1 MAYTTVGNMSQFL
14 QGIFQTPLLVGHSGN
29 EQIRQKICELA
40 YQFRAT
46 ASDAGLVSEGWSYG
60 KRSSSMEDFQ
70 RYGVTS
76 FNSGSLMDLPEWKEV
91 IDFLHHF
98 ASAMVA
104 SVNDSSRVVSFVNS
118 WVTIYPPGT
127 YVPEHIHSNS
137 LLSGVFYAK
146 VPKDCGNL
154 IFKDPASVA
163 KTMSI
168 GDINHFPT
176 VKTMYTHTV
185 EEGQMVIFP
194 SWLPHLT
201 ETNRSGD
208 DRIMVSFNID
218 MKES

>member
-1 MAYTTVGNMSQFL
+1 MSQFL
-14 QGIFQTPLLVGHSGN
+14 QGIFSTPLLVGYSED

-40 YQFRAT
+40 YHFRAT
-46 ASDAGLVSEGWSYG
+46 ASNAGLVSGGWSYG

-76 FNSGSLMDLPEWKEV
+76 FNSGSLLDMPEWKEV
-91 IDFLHHF
+91 IDFLYGF
-98 ASAMVA
+98 ANTMVT
-104 SVNDSSRVVSFVNS
+104 SVNDTSKVASFVNS

-154 IFKDPASVA
+154 IFKDPSSVA
-163 KTMSI
+163 KTMCI

-176 VKTMYTHTV
+176 VSTLHTHV
-185 EEGQMVIFP
+185 VKEGQMIIFP

-201 ETNRSGD
+201 EVNQSED

-218 MKES
+218 MKGMT